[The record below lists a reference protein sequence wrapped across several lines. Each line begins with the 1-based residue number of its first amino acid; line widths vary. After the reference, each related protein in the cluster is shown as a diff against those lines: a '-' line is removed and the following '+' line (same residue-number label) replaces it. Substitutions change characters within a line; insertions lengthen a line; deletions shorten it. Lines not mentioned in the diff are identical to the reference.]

1 MDRFSTQHVA
11 TKVFQKYHYWNYK
24 YFSRIMDVYSLFRSK
39 AFKKGDKL
47 SDSQGF
53 ILMAF
58 VNDVVGDSVHNVQ
71 NIVQEGVGA
80 DKEHMSVDKL
90 K

>member
-1 MDRFSTQHVA
+1 MNA
-11 TKVFQKYHYWNYK
+11 Y
-24 YFSRIMDVYSLFRSK
+24 LFRGQ
-39 AFKKGDKL
+39 AWKGSERL
-47 SDSQGF
+47 SDREGF

-58 VNDVVGDSVHNVQ
+58 VNDVVGDNVHNVQ

>member
-1 MDRFSTQHVA
+1 MHI
-11 TKVFQKYHYWNYK
+11 Y
-24 YFSRIMDVYSLFRSK
+24 LFRGQ
-39 AFKKGDKL
+39 AWIGERL
-47 SDSQGF
+47 SDREGF
-53 ILMAF
+53 VLMAF
-58 VNDVVGDSVHNVQ
+58 VNDVVGDNVHNVQ

>member
-58 VNDVVGDSVHNVQ
+58 VNDVVGDNVR
-71 NIVQEGVGA
+71 EGVGE
-80 DKEHMSVDKL
+80 DKEHM
-90 K
+90 

>member
-1 MDRFSTQHVA
+1 MGLF
-11 TKVFQKYHYWNYK
+11 FQNWKIASSKRIQLDICSKAQFNITLLQ
-24 YFSRIMDVYSLFRSK
+24 YFNHIMDANLLFRSK

-58 VNDVVGDSVHNVQ
+58 VNDVVGDNVR
-71 NIVQEGVGA
+71 EGVGE
-80 DKEHMSVDKL
+80 DKEHM
-90 K
+90 

>member
-1 MDRFSTQHVA
+1 MHIQ
-11 TKVFQKYHYWNYK
+11 YL
-24 YFSRIMDVYSLFRSK
+24 LFRSK

-58 VNDVVGDSVHNVQ
+58 VNDVVGDNVR
-71 NIVQEGVGA
+71 EGVGE
-80 DKEHMSVDKL
+80 DKEHM
-90 K
+90 

>member
-1 MDRFSTQHVA
+1 
-11 TKVFQKYHYWNYK
+11 
-24 YFSRIMDVYSLFRSK
+24 
-39 AFKKGDKL
+39 
-47 SDSQGF
+47 
-53 ILMAF
+53 MAF
-58 VNDVVGDSVHNVQ
+58 VNDVVGDNVHNVQ